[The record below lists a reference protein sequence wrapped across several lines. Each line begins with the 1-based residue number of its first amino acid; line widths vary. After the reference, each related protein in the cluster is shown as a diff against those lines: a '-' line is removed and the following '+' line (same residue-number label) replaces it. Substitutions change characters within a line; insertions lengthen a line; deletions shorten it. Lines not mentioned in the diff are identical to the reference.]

1 MKTIALLLHEDVVL
15 STVSGALD
23 MFYHTNRYF
32 EANGKPPPFMVHL
45 VGECATNTLL
55 QFPDRYFHYQSL
67 ATATRPHLIIVP
79 AWYGQPAE
87 TLSKH
92 ARLPAWIQEQFRN
105 GSEVASLCSGS
116 YFLAE
121 AGILDGKPCTSHWYD
136 MPDLQQRYPRVDF
149 LANRVITDHDG
160 VYTSGGA
167 FSSLNLVLYLIEKF
181 CGRETGI
188 WASKMFS
195 LDIDRVQQSH
205 FAIFNGQ
212 HAHKDEMILKAQAFI
227 EASYNEP
234 LSVEQLAEHT
244 HMSKRNFIRRF
255 KSATQN
261 TPLEYL
267 QRVKIESAKK
277 ALEKSEENITTL
289 MYDAGYNDVKTFRNV
304 FKKFTGLTPQDYRRK
319 YRRMA

>member
-1 MKTIALLLHEDVVL
+1 MRTIALLLHEDVVL

-23 MFYHTNRYF
+23 MFYHVNRYY
-32 EANGKPPPFMVHL
+32 EANGHPHPFKVNL
-45 VGECATNTLL
+45 VGVADTNTLL
-55 QFPDRYFHYQSL
+55 HFPERYVQYQCLSQ
-67 ATATRPHLIIVP
+67 ASTPDLIIAP
-79 AWYGQPAE
+79 AWYGTPAE
-87 TLSKH
+87 TLPKH
-92 ARLPAWIQEQFRN
+92 QLLQQWMRRQYER
-105 GSEVASLCSGS
+105 GTEVASLCSGS

-121 AGILDGKPCTSHWYD
+121 AGILDGKVCTSHWYD
-136 MPDLQQRYPRVDF
+136 MPDLKSRYPNVDF
-149 LANRVITDHDG
+149 MADRVITDIDG

-167 FSSLNLVLYLIEKF
+167 FSSLNLVLYMIEKF
-181 CGRETGI
+181 CGREIGI

-205 FAIFNGQ
+205 FAIFHGQ
-212 HAHKDEMILKAQAFI
+212 RTHNDELILKAQAFI
-227 EASYNEP
+227 EASFGEP

-244 HMSKRNFIRRF
+244 NMSKRNFIRRF

-289 MYDAGYNDVKTFRNV
+289 MYDAGYNDIKTFRNV
-304 FKKFTGLTPQDYRRK
+304 FKKYTGLTPQDYRRK